1 MIIRGWMAS
10 KKQKPL
16 VLIGNPGNSFGQY
29 LVKSYSHEQLH
40 FIGSIYDADKVNALR
55 HFSTL
60 YLHGHSVGGTNPS
73 LLEAMAS
80 GCAIAAH
87 DNPFNRAVLNDQAAY
102 FSGPGDVTAILDHS
116 EDRIGQGGWKEKNL
130 EKIKKIYNWD
140 QIIDQYES
148 VLLSGQNR
156 SNI

>member
-1 MIIRGWMAS
+1 MAS
-10 KKQKPL
+10 KKVKPM
-16 VLIGNPGNSFGQY
+16 VLIGNTGNGYGRS
-29 LVKSYSHEQLH
+29 LVKTYSHEQLL

-55 HFSTL
+55 HFSAL

-87 DNPFNRAVLNDQAAY
+87 DNPFNRAVLNDQADY
-102 FSGPGDVTAILDHS
+102 FSGPEEVASILDRRV
-116 EDRIGQGGWKEKNL
+116 DTDLQYAWKEKNL
-130 EKIKKIYNWD
+130 EKVKKIYNWD

-148 VLLSGQNR
+148 VLLNGSHR
-156 SNI
+156 SHA